1 MRGQEVRR
9 EQKCLIFFRKL
20 TPLSSRSWGRVP
32 CTSIRHSFHLKKCK
46 QVLFVLL
53 CYPLSCFVINNMLL
67 TRTLSTLRCLS
78 LLTRSCCQSKS
89 LVRVTHL
96 LQSCH
101 KHWNHNWKQVSIQ
114 ETLNQLNFA
123 LCNFKVSWQKKCV
136 LTNSQE
142 LRDVS
147 KAQAIW
153 RLGAREKAADGSLW
167 KPPPKRDVC
176 TLEKIRQN
184 KWENGNS
191 SFVTH
196 DCQVPTPPH
205 FKFKRSS

>member
-1 MRGQEVRR
+1 MRGKR
-9 EQKCLIFFRKL
+9 LFLFLKL

-32 CTSIRHSFHLKKCK
+32 WTSIRHSFHLKKGK

-53 CYPLSCFVINNMLL
+53 CHPLSSFVINNMLL

-78 LLTRSCCQSKS
+78 LLTRLCCQSKS

-114 ETLNQLNFA
+114 ETLKQLNFA
-123 LCNFKVSWQKKCV
+123 LCNFKVSWQKKRV
-136 LTNSQE
+136 LANSQE
-142 LRDVS
+142 LRDAS

-153 RLGAREKAADGSLW
+153 RLGAREKAADGLLW
-167 KPPPKRDVC
+167 KLPPKRDVS
-176 TLEKIRQN
+176 TLEKIWQN
-184 KWENGNS
+184 KWENVNS
-191 SFVTH
+191 SFGTC
-196 DCQVPTPPH
+196 DCQVPTPPY